1 MVALVGLTHMV
12 SSLVDYGIH
21 RVTIFEG
28 RAETRAQFMS
38 SMESRG
44 TKNVASKRRII
55 GNVNNSVGSDSMG
68 VQTSSNLEDK
78 SPSHVEG
85 TR

>member
-1 MVALVGLTHMV
+1 MVALVGLIHMV
-12 SSLVDYGIH
+12 SSLVDYGIY

-44 TKNVASKRRII
+44 AKNIASKRRTR
-55 GNVNNSVGSDSMG
+55 GNNNLAGSNSMG
-68 VQTSSNLEDK
+68 VQTSSN
-78 SPSHVEG
+78 
-85 TR
+85 